1 MQVGSGLPPVN
12 ILLVEDNPNDVEI
25 TRRALQKGQVSHQL
39 TVARDGQEA
48 LDILF
53 GRQNDNVAPPDL
65 ILLDLNLPKVDG
77 REVLEKVKADPKLRH
92 IPVVVITIST
102 REEDMA
108 RCYELGVKTFISKP
122 ARFEDFLVIAT
133 LPPVDEALGSGDFC
147 HEGRNSSGALG
158 GRQPAGPA
166 RQV

>member
-1 MQVGSGLPPVN
+1 VGSGLPAVN
-12 ILLVEDNPNDVEI
+12 ILLVEDNPSDVEI
-25 TRRALQKGQVSHQL
+25 TRRALQKGQVRHQL

-77 REVLEKVKADPKLRH
+77 REVLEKVKADPELRH

-108 RCYELGVKTFISKP
+108 RCYELGVKTFITKP
-122 ARFEDFLVIAT
+122 ARFEDFVVIAT
-133 LPPVDEALGSGDFC
+133 LPPVDEALGSSDSC
-147 HEGRNSSGALG
+147 HEGRNSSGALS
-158 GRQPAGPA
+158 GRPAGPA